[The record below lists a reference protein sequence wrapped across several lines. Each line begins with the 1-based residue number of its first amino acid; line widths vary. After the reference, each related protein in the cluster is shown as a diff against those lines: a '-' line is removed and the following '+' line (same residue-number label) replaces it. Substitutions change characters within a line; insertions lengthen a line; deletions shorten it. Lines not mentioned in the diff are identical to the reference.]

1 LLFLRHLHIQ
11 IYIYTIL
18 YSFSQTTNF
27 PKTKGVLVC
36 GKEIIL
42 LAGV

>member
-1 LLFLRHLHIQ
+1 MLLEPISGLNP
-11 IYIYTIL
+11 IL
-18 YSFSQTTNF
+18 YGFSQTTNF